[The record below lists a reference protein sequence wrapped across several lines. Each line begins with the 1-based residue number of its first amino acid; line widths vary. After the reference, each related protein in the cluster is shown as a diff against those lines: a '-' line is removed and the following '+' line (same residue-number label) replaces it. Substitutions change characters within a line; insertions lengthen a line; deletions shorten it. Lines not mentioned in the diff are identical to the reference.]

1 MGLAITSPRRALS
14 IASERRHAGRSGS
27 DLLAAIAIMLVATE
41 LRWMVQAG
49 WLAVSL
55 DAGLGARALVHVLAG
70 TLAIDLGLLVVA
82 AGAIAFGGGN
92 LRELGRAFD
101 LACVA
106 VLPLVIV
113 DLAAGVASSIAQA
126 APPDAARWIILAI
139 SYGWTAWL
147 VWIAISVN
155 RGGRAAELR
164 VSHAGWG
171 VIVLA
176 LFGIVVQARWIAANL
191 DDIRPLQPGGQAPA
205 IALPRVGPGGK
216 LGERV
221 SVTPGRVTVVDFWA
235 TWCGPCL
242 RAMPH
247 LDRFARSHPNVD
259 VLTINLDDPTEAR
272 AIFDKAQYGLTILE
286 DDGKVSEH
294 FGVQAIPDTIIIDGR
309 GALVAANANDLE
321 AEIAGVRR

>member
-1 MGLAITSPRRALS
+1 
-14 IASERRHAGRSGS
+14 
-27 DLLAAIAIMLVATE
+27 LVATE
-41 LRWMVQAG
+41 LRWILQAG
-49 WLAVSL
+49 WLAVTL
-55 DAGLGARALVHVLAG
+55 DAGVGARALVHVLAG

-106 VLPLVIV
+106 VLPLVVV

-126 APPDAARWIILAI
+126 APPDGARWVILAI

-155 RGGRAAELR
+155 RGGRAGEPR

-176 LFGIVVQARWIAANL
+176 LFGTVVQARWIAANL
-191 DDIRPLQPGGQAPA
+191 DDIRPLTPGGQAPV

-221 SVTPGRVTVVDFWA
+221 SVTPGRITVVDFWA
-235 TWCGPCL
+235 TWCGPCV

-259 VLTINLDDPTEAR
+259 VLTINLDDPVEAR
-272 AIFDKAQYGLTILE
+272 SIFDKAQYGLTILE
-286 DDGKVSEH
+286 DDGKVSER
-294 FGVQAIPDTIIIDGR
+294 FGVQAIPDTVIIDGR
-309 GALVAANANDLE
+309 GDLVAANANDLE
-321 AEIAGVRR
+321 AEIARVRQ

>member
-1 MGLAITSPRRALS
+1 MS

-27 DLLAAIAIMLVATE
+27 DLLAAIAILIVATQ
-41 LRWMVQAG
+41 LRWILQAG
-49 WLAVSL
+49 WLGVSV

-82 AGAIAFGGGN
+82 AAAIAFGGGN

-113 DLAAGVASSIAQA
+113 DLAAGVASSIAKA
-126 APPDAARWIILAI
+126 APPDAARWVILAI

-155 RGGRAAELR
+155 RGGRAAEPR
-164 VSHAGWG
+164 TSHAGWG
-171 VIVLA
+171 VLVLA
-176 LFGIVVQARWIAANL
+176 LFGVVVQARWIAANL
-191 DDIRPLQPGGQAPA
+191 DDIRPLTPGAQAPA

-221 SVTPGRVTVVDFWA
+221 SVTPGRITVVDFWA
-235 TWCGPCL
+235 TWCGPCV

-247 LDRFARSHPNVD
+247 LDRFARSHPDID
-259 VLTINLDDPTEAR
+259 VLTINLDDPVEAR
-272 AIFDKAQYGLTILE
+272 SLFDQKQYSLTILE
-286 DDGKVSEH
+286 DDGKVSER
-294 FGVQAIPDTIIIDGR
+294 FGVQAIPDTIIIDGK
-309 GALVAANANDLE
+309 GGLVAANANDLE
-321 AEIAGVRR
+321 AEISRVRP